1 MKDGQ
6 TIIYYTSFFPDCVK
20 KSEISPIYKK
30 GDPVDATN
38 YHPTS
43 ITSAFSNVFERILHQ
58 QITNH
63 VRKFE
68 LISPLHFGF
77 RKGVSTANALLF
89 FIESFRKSIDIYNLV
104 ITAILHLSKAFDSTS
119 LDILIEKLQI
129 TGFDDYAQN
138 LIESFLSNRLQQVKL
153 DSFTPTG

>member
-1 MKDGQ
+1 MRDGQ
-6 TIIYYTSFFPDCVK
+6 TIIVTYLTYIPNNYIIQVFFPECVK

-43 ITSAFSNVFERILHQ
+43 ITSAFSKKFGRILHQ

-68 LISPLHFGF
+68 LISPLQFGF

-104 ITAILHLSKAFDSTS
+104 ITAILHHN
-119 LDILIEKLQI
+119 ILIEKIQI
-129 TGFDDYAQN
+129 
-138 LIESFLSNRLQQVKL
+138 S
-153 DSFTPTG
+153 